1 MIFKLAVK
9 QLFKNKLSNIIII
22 FQLFVILILTLTM
35 VSTILSRG
43 KYFFPFKDMLDKPG
57 VICSF
62 TGNAESEVNK
72 NLQEVDSSIFTY
84 MTFFD
89 YDNIQFQVY
98 SYKEAYL
105 DKVKPTISDGIW
117 LTESQDDKY
126 IHAVITENEYGI
138 KTGDFISYEDKK
150 IKVIGVAADNTY
162 LYGYTS
168 GENGDINQDF
178 RDLFR
183 VYNHNYEI
191 AEMNGSVPKV
201 LMSYE
206 DAKKLGLETVV
217 YGHCIISFNE
227 DISDKMI
234 KQNKQAILGM
244 HGSIYADNSTALK
257 NSEKLVYNQVY
268 LLLPIII
275 CVFLITAISV
285 ISVNAITV
293 RRQLKNYAIY
303 NICGLS
309 WKKCCLINLLS
320 SIIMCLI
327 AIIMMVISVVLTKY
341 ISFFSQTVIDFGII
355 QVLSCVFL
363 IVVYLIL
370 AMIMPIIV
378 MKNNT
383 SKEILTSNE

>member
-9 QLFKNKLSNIIII
+9 QLFKNKLSNIIIT

-57 VICSF
+57 VICSL

-98 SYKEAYL
+98 SYKEDYL
-105 DKVKPTISDGIW
+105 DKVKPTISDGNW

-217 YGHCIISFNE
+217 YGHCIISFNKE
-227 DISDKMI
+227 ISDEMI

>member
-1 MIFKLAVK
+1 
-9 QLFKNKLSNIIII
+9 
-22 FQLFVILILTLTM
+22 
-35 VSTILSRG
+35 
-43 KYFFPFKDMLDKPG
+43 
-57 VICSF
+57 
-62 TGNAESEVNK
+62 
-72 NLQEVDSSIFTY
+72 
-84 MTFFD
+84 
-89 YDNIQFQVY
+89 
-98 SYKEAYL
+98 
-105 DKVKPTISDGIW
+105 
-117 LTESQDDKY
+117 
-126 IHAVITENEYGI
+126 
-138 KTGDFISYEDKK
+138 
-150 IKVIGVAADNTY
+150 
-162 LYGYTS
+162 
-168 GENGDINQDF
+168 
-178 RDLFR
+178 
-183 VYNHNYEI
+183 
-191 AEMNGSVPKV
+191 MNGSVPKV

>member
-57 VICSF
+57 FICSF

-105 DKVKPTISDGIW
+105 DKVKPTISDGNW

-234 KQNKQAILGM
+234 KQNKQAIVEM

>member
-9 QLFKNKLSNIIII
+9 QLFKNKLSNIIIT

-105 DKVKPTISDGIW
+105 DKVKPTISDGNW

-234 KQNKQAILGM
+234 KQNKQAIVEM